1 MKEKTNDNN
10 ILVVDDEHA
19 ILRILDQLLTRNG
32 YEPATAD
39 CGQAAREALRSRQ
52 FALVLCDI
60 NMPGESGLD
69 LVAYIKSE
77 FPQTAVVMV
86 SAIDDP
92 KVADQAMELGVYGY
106 IIKPFELNE
115 VLINTANALRRRQ
128 LEIASSEYQERL
140 ETEVQTR
147 TVELRTTLARLR
159 STLDQL
165 EKASLDTIVR
175 LSRAGEYKD
184 QDTGAHILR
193 MSHYASALAGR
204 IGLGERTAQ
213 LILYASPMHDIG
225 KIGIPD
231 HILLKPG
238 ALDPVEWEI
247 MKTHTEIGANILN
260 GAKTGFLRLAE
271 TIAATHHEK
280 WDGSGYPRGLKGK
293 AIPLAGQ
300 IVAVADVFDALC
312 SERPYKP
319 AFPLEKTYRIIE
331 EGRGVHFRPD
341 LVDAFMDVREEIEE
355 LRDRYRDDHFREQI
369 SLESIA
375 Q

>member
-1 MKEKTNDNN
+1 LKEKTNDNN